1 MRPPKVTIDGPIDA
15 AFLEA
20 HNILCQGASLVRED
34 IFNLAELIIE
44 AGASGFCW
52 NVLDSVIHFQI
63 PVDKKA
69 VHQIDEFKPRASDR
83 RKLTLGKEIALLAS
97 QGQLGI

>member
-1 MRPPKVTIDGPIDA
+1 MHPPKVTIDGAIDA

-34 IFNLAELIIE
+34 VFDLAELIIE

-69 VHQIDEFKPRASDR
+69 VHQIDEFEPRESDR
-83 RKLTLGKEIALLAS
+83 RKLTPGKESALLTS
-97 QGQLGI
+97 RGVLGT